1 VNDEGFREIQLN
13 GKQLVFL
20 FMAATVV
27 SVVIFLCGVLVGRG
41 VRGGASE
48 PVEMT
53 RADVA
58 ASPESTAPPES
69 PAPEPPSTPPAAAPE
84 TPATPAP
91 AAELSYAERLL
102 RDTPPEEPL
111 NAAPAPP
118 SQNSS
123 VSAPAIQEPVAAE
136 TPATPTPADAKAK
149 PAGAQAKPAG
159 APTTALPQSDPSGA
173 GFAVQ
178 VAAYR
183 DKKEADTLAKQLVAK
198 GYPAFVMEPAKGA
211 PMAYF
216 RVRVGKFKTRQD
228 AEAVSA
234 KLQSAEQLTNAWI
247 AR

>member
-48 PVEMT
+48 PAEMT
-53 RADVA
+53 RADLA
-58 ASPESTAPPES
+58 ASSESTTPPES
-69 PAPEPPSTPPAAAPE
+69 PEPPSTPPAAAPE
-84 TPATPAP
+84 APATPPP

-111 NAAPAPP
+111 NAAPAPS
-118 SQNSS
+118 SQKSP

-136 TPATPTPADAKAK
+136 TPASATPA

-159 APTTALPQSDPSGA
+159 AQTTALPPSDPSGP